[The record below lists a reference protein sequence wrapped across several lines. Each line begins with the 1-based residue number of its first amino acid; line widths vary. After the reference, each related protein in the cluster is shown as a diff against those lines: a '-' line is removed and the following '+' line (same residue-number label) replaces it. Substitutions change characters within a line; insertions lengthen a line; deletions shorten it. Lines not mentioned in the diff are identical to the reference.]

1 MTISERFDIDES
13 DNFDFDRD
21 KTITRGATFR
31 YYPLN
36 FGIPYDRPS
45 SIGGT
50 KYDPSKIEVFETGAQ
65 RSSGKGKGRFD
76 LIPTGPER
84 RVALK
89 YEEGAI
95 GYGENNWKK
104 GMKFSRLFDSAKRHI
119 NQFVDGD
126 RSEDHLAAAVWNLF
140 AVMYF
145 EEKKPEMND
154 LYEQPIDVPT
164 GE

>member
-1 MTISERFDIDES
+1 MTISDRFDIDVS
-13 DNFDFDRD
+13 DNFDFGRD
-21 KTITRGATFR
+21 KTIIGGSTTQFQFE
-31 YYPLN
+31 PKN
-36 FGIPYDRPS
+36 FGILVPDTPGSS

-50 KYDPSKIEVFETGAQ
+50 KFDPSKIEVFDTGAQ

-104 GMKFSRLFDSAKRHI
+104 GMKFSRLFDSTKRHI
-119 NQFVDGD
+119 NQFMEGD

-145 EEKKPEMND
+145 EEKMPEMND
-154 LYEQPIDVPT
+154 LYEQPY
-164 GE
+164 E